1 MKSPWNIDDAAF
13 EPMYEDRISV
23 SGRRGNVSLKTGTI
37 AACIFDQ
44 GLEDPLSDDAT
55 ASTRRLYSVNVRI
68 KDWPY
73 TDAPRIGDTVLLDD
87 GTRLTVKSV
96 ARIIGDYQMECRT

>member
-1 MKSPWNIDDAAF
+1 
-13 EPMYEDRISV
+13 MYEDRISL

-37 AACIFDQ
+37 PACVFDQ

-55 ASTRRLYSVNVRI
+55 ASVRRLYSVNVRT

-73 TDAPRIGDTVLLDD
+73 TDAPRIGDTVLLAD

-96 ARIIGDYQMECRT
+96 ARIIGDFQMECRT